1 MAKKRLTKAERQR
14 RVAALAVFA
23 VAFCLVALTLEG
35 PGIAWDEPSS
45 IFPGWS
51 YVQWFAHLPSLPFSP
66 AELDR
71 FWAPN
76 HEHPPFAK
84 VLMGFSQIA
93 LGGSPLLASRL
104 AVAALFAVL
113 VEMVFSFGWRH
124 FGELAGAMAAASLV
138 CMPRVFG
145 HAHLAALDVPMAF
158 AWFLAVAAFAR
169 AIERGSHRAAALAG
183 ACFGLALLTKI
194 NAIFL
199 PIVFA
204 AWGLAFHRRRA
215 LVPLAWTLGL
225 GVVVFV
231 AGWPWLWPDVPG
243 RILAYLRPTWRVSIP
258 VKYLGT
264 VWSDKA
270 APWHYPL
277 VMSAVTVPAGVLF
290 LAVVGLVVAARAFLR
305 DRHHSLVLANLAVTL
320 GVFVLPGVP
329 KYDGV
334 RLFLP
339 AFPFLALLAGI
350 GGVRCWEW
358 VARRWPRRPWR
369 PLLATAAFFLSQ
381 LVGIAWFHPCELSY
395 YNALVGGLW
404 GAEKLGFETTYW
416 HEVVGPSLFR
426 WIRRCAALDKRVA
439 RTLPWEVRAALES
452 RLRTTPP
459 RPLVV
464 AFYPVGEMVVLG
476 PEPRGRHIP
485 DLYEE
490 LYLNVPR
497 PLGIRAVRLERAR
510 AYDLVVLNG
519 REAMMRR
526 HFPAAWRL
534 FRRGRPLV
542 AVRRQGVTL
551 AAIYW
556 RDEARRFLGP

>member
-1 MAKKRLTKAERQR
+1 MARRGARKTERQR
-14 RVAALAVFA
+14 RVACVGVFA
-23 VAFCLVALTLEG
+23 VAFCLVAVTLDD

-51 YVQWFAHLPSLPFSP
+51 YARWFAHLPSLPFGRSDI
-66 AELDR
+66 DR

-84 VLMGFSQIA
+84 LLMGFSQLV

-104 AVAALFAVL
+104 AVAVLFAVL
-113 VEMVFSFGWRH
+113 VEMVFAFGWRQ
-124 FGELAGAMAAASLV
+124 FGGLAGAMAAASLV
-138 CMPRVFG
+138 CMPRVFA

-158 AWFLAVAAFAR
+158 AWFLTVAAFTR

-183 ACFGLALLTKI
+183 VCFGLALLTKI
-194 NAIFL
+194 NAVFL
-199 PIVFA
+199 PLVLLG
-204 AWGLAFHRRRA
+204 WGLWFHRRRA
-215 LVPLAWTLGL
+215 AIPLLWTLGL
-225 GVVVFV
+225 GLVVFV
-231 AGWPWLWPDVPG
+231 AGWPWLWPDVPA
-243 RILAYLRPTWRVSIP
+243 RLLAYLRPTWRVSIP
-258 VKYLGT
+258 VKYFGG
-264 VWSDKA
+264 VWDDKA

-277 VMSAVTVPAGVLF
+277 VMTAVTVPVGVLF
-290 LAVVGLVVAARAFLR
+290 IALLGLVGAARSFLRDDRQAFLIVNLVVA
-305 DRHHSLVLANLAVTL
+305 L
-320 GVFVLPGVP
+320 GVFAVPGVP

-339 AFPFLALLAGI
+339 AFPFVALLAGI
-350 GGVRCWEW
+350 GGARCWDW

-369 PLLATAAFFLSQ
+369 PLLLSVVFFLSQ
-381 LVGIAWFHPCELSY
+381 LAGIAWFHPYELSY

-426 WIRRCAALDKRVA
+426 WIRRCAALDRRVA

-452 RLRTTPP
+452 RLRASPP

-476 PEPRGRHIP
+476 PGPAGRHIP

-497 PLGIRAVRLERAR
+497 ALGVEAVRLERAR
-510 AYDLVVLNG
+510 EFDLVVLNA

-534 FRRGRPLV
+534 FTRGRPLV
-542 AVRRQGVTL
+542 TVRRQGVTL
-551 AAIYW
+551 VAVFSS
-556 RDEARRFLGP
+556 DEARKFLGR